1 MVPSGQF
8 SKDLTVFEQHRQEWS
23 RSHPGEFV
31 VIQEG
36 VIAEGFFGTYADA
49 LSGLRHGLPDLSPP
63 HCSSS
68 SPWPPSGP
76 PAVGCP
82 TTRGTSSISTSTWRL
97 H

>member
-8 SKDLTVFEQHRQEWS
+8 SKELTVFEQHRQEWS

-49 LSGLRHGLPDLSPP
+49 LRAGLQKFGASRHFLVKQVWITEPVYL
-63 HCSSS
+63 
-68 SPWPPSGP
+68 
-76 PAVGCP
+76 V
-82 TTRGTSSISTSTWRL
+82 
-97 H
+97 